1 MAIDNNNLE
10 IRMDSY
16 FTSNIYTCYIPNWLK
31 ELNKCSN
38 KYIREIRKENLKD
51 KKIDFGFSH
60 CSYTLLGD
68 DDFTILADFIIG
80 VSRDILTQ
88 QGYDLSRKEVKL
100 NDFWVQEFAKKGG
113 GHQSYHVHPSNHI
126 SGFYFLKCSENTS
139 YPIFEDPRPGKVM
152 TDLQEINSSD
162 ITVSTHKVFYKPKP
176 GTLMLF
182 NSYLPHQFAV
192 DPGIEPFRFIH
203 FNLSAI

>member
-16 FTSNIYTCYIPNWLK
+16 FTSNIYTCYIPSWLK

-68 DDFTILADFIIG
+68 NDFTILADFIIG

-100 NDFWVQEFAKKGG
+100 NDFWVQEFAKK
-113 GHQSYHVHPSNHI
+113 
-126 SGFYFLKCSENTS
+126 
-139 YPIFEDPRPGKVM
+139 
-152 TDLQEINSSD
+152 
-162 ITVSTHKVFYKPKP
+162 
-176 GTLMLF
+176 
-182 NSYLPHQFAV
+182 
-192 DPGIEPFRFIH
+192 
-203 FNLSAI
+203 

>member
-68 DDFTILADFIIG
+68 NDFIILADFIIG
-80 VSRDILTQ
+80 VSRYILTH

-100 NDFWVQEFAKKGG
+100 NDFWVQEFDKKWR
-113 GHQSYHVHPSNHI
+113 SSII
-126 SGFYFLKCSENTS
+126 SCTS
-139 YPIFEDPRPGKVM
+139 
-152 TDLQEINSSD
+152 L
-162 ITVSTHKVFYKPKP
+162 
-176 GTLMLF
+176 
-182 NSYLPHQFAV
+182 
-192 DPGIEPFRFIH
+192 
-203 FNLSAI
+203 